1 MTTLAVKE
9 APSGAELLEFLSCFG
24 QERNPASPFL
34 VADEHRSSESD
45 TSVPGAEDDGAGH
58 GSGWPP
64 ETLALFERTGVDI
77 VYANRV
83 RQLTGCTDPARIVRA
98 SRKRMPAL
106 WA

>member
-9 APSGAELLEFLSCFG
+9 APSGAELLEFLSCFA
-24 QERNPASPFL
+24 QERNPASPFP
-34 VADEHRSSESD
+34 VAGQPESLEGD
-45 TSVPGAEDDGAGH
+45 ASVPGAEPDGADH
-58 GSGWPP
+58 SFGWPP
-64 ETLALFERTGVDI
+64 GTLALFQRTGVDI